1 MAAGD
6 LCAATDVQAFLSL
19 AAGQDDAL
27 LGVLCTRASAFVQN
41 MLNRKL
47 LTASYTGTFSGRGN
61 NRIGLP
67 NYPITA
73 VASVTVDGV
82 AIPAATG
89 ALDAGF
95 LFDENLVYLRG
106 YCFSRG
112 VQNVVIVYTAGFA
125 EVPADV
131 QQACVEI
138 VAAKYKRRTELHVS
152 GKTLNGET
160 INFSQ
165 ADVPASAKAALNSY
179 KRVGL
184 TA

>member
-6 LCAATDVQAFLSL
+6 LCAATDVQVFLSL

-27 LGVLCTRASAFVQN
+27 LGALCTRASAFVQS

-47 LTASYTGTFSGRGN
+47 MTATYTDTFSGRGN

-67 NYPITA
+67 NYPVTA
-73 VASVTVDGV
+73 VASVTVDGT

-89 ALDAGF
+89 ALDSGF

-106 YCFSRG
+106 YVFARG
-112 VQNVVIVYTAGFA
+112 VRNVVIAYTAGFDT
-125 EVPADV
+125 VPADV
-131 QQACVEI
+131 QQACIEI
-138 VAAKYKRRTELHVS
+138 VAAKYKRRNELHVS

-165 ADVPASAKAALNSY
+165 ADVPASAKTVLNQY
-179 KRVGL
+179 KRTFL
-184 TA
+184 A